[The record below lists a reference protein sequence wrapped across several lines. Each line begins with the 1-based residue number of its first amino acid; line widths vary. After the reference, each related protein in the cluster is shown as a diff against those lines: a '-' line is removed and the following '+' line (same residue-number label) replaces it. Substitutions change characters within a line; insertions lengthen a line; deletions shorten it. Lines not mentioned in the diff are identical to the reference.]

1 MSASPTPAGGGSG
14 APARGTAGAAA
25 RVTGTHAAIRAL
37 QAALTAEHAAIYGY
51 GVAGAHL
58 TGARQKAAA
67 SDWAVHE
74 AARDTLAAMITA
86 LGAQPV
92 AAATAYRLP
101 FPVRG
106 EQAAIT
112 LAAYLEDRVT
122 TAYLGLVA
130 VRDARLRA
138 FGARAAQSAA
148 LRATSW
154 RGRTLAF
161 PGLEVPAPG
170 PVPSGPGATQRTPGP
185 SASGG
190 AVPSTP
196 PTGPAGG

>member
-25 RVTGTHAAIRAL
+25 RATGTPTAIRAL

-130 VRDARLRA
+130 LSETRLRA

-161 PGLEVPAPG
+161 PGLVVPALG
-170 PVPSGPGATQRTPGP
+170 PVPSGPGATGRTPGP
-185 SASGG
+185 SAPGG

-196 PTGPAGG
+196 PTG